1 MNFGQAF
8 YQFKRIN
15 LKAMK
20 TIISILM
27 ITLTAFTVSAQHSV
41 SVNAS
46 NYDISDNLDLK
57 AVAYLFGESKSL
69 EVFERKLNDPELN
82 ISNLDLNFDGYI
94 DYLRVVEVGKN
105 NYYVV
110 TIQAVLGENMYQDV
124 ATIDVEVKNRRTLKV
139 QVVGNPYLYGRNYVI
154 QPVYAYRPV
163 IIDFYV
169 RPRRYVWAS
178 PWYWGYYPSYYYYRQ
193 PRAVHVYHHHIY
205 DFYGPRFKCHY
216 VHYRPHHKSA
226 YYHQKVHRNDWAK
239 KHPDNSFE
247 YRNNGVSN
255 RYELNNRRSASLNQ
269 QFPGN
274 NSKTVY
280 SSKSVQS
287 NNNSSRRESVRRE
300 QPVYKAP
307 AENSVNKSST
317 VTKNERSNTNRRYT
331 NNAIVSS
338 RSKNEAVNKDQRSD
352 RSAQKEYR
360 YEKSN
365 TTSKSATVNKQ
376 AEPRRKTEVSRSA
389 ERSKHPEAKV
399 QQKSSQSKP
408 ESRRSSSSG
417 RSSNSNGSE
426 NSSQGARR

>member
-1 MNFGQAF
+1 
-8 YQFKRIN
+8 
-15 LKAMK
+15 MK

-27 ITLTAFTVSAQHSV
+27 ITLTAFTVSAQQSV

-57 AVAYLFGESKSL
+57 AVAYLFGESKNL
-69 EVFERKLNDPELN
+69 EFFERKLNDPELN

-110 TIQAVLGENMYQDV
+110 TIQAVLGENIYQDV
-124 ATIDVEVKNRRTLKV
+124 ATIDVEVRNRRTLKV
-139 QVVGNPYLYGRNYVI
+139 QVVGNQYLYGRNYVI
-154 QPVYAYRPV
+154 QPVYAFRPV

-193 PRAVHVYHHHIY
+193 PRSVHVYHHHIY

-239 KHPDNSFE
+239 KHPDKSFE

-269 QFPGN
+269 QFPGS
-274 NSKTVY
+274 NSKSGS
-280 SSKSVQS
+280 SSKSLQS
-287 NNNSSRRESVRRE
+287 NNSSNRREAVRLN

-307 AENSVNKSST
+307 AEKSEQKSSS
-317 VTKNERSNTNRRYT
+317 VTKYNQSNTSRRYTYDANVSERSNND
-331 NNAIVSS
+331 
-338 RSKNEAVNKDQRSD
+338 AVNKNQRNS
-352 RSAQKEYR
+352 RSTQNGYR
-360 YEKSN
+360 NEKTNSPA
-365 TTSKSATVNKQ
+365 KSATVNKQ
-376 AEPRRKTEVSRSA
+376 TEPRRKAEVSRSA
-389 ERSKHPEAKV
+389 ERTKHPEAKV

-408 ESRRSSSSG
+408 ESRRSSTSG
-417 RSSNSNGSE
+417 RSPNSSRSE
-426 NSSQGARR
+426 NSSRGARR

>member
-1 MNFGQAF
+1 
-8 YQFKRIN
+8 
-15 LKAMK
+15 
-20 TIISILM
+20 M

-41 SVNAS
+41 TVNAN

-69 EVFERKLNDPELN
+69 EVFERKLNDPDLN

-124 ATIDVEVKNRRTLKV
+124 ATIDVELKNRRTLKV

-163 IIDFYV
+163 IIDFYA

-226 YYHQKVHRNDWAK
+226 YYHQKVNRNDWAK
-239 KHPDNSFE
+239 KHPEKSFE

-269 QFPGN
+269 QFPGS

-287 NNNSSRRESVRRE
+287 NNNSNRRESVRVE
-300 QPVYKAP
+300 KPVYKAP
-307 AENSVNKSST
+307 AEKSTQKSSS
-317 VTKNERSNTNRRYT
+317 VTKYNQPNTSRRSTYDADFSGKRQSDVVNTNQR
-331 NNAIVSS
+331 NS
-338 RSKNEAVNKDQRSD
+338 RPTKND
-352 RSAQKEYR
+352 YR
-360 YEKSN
+360 NEKSN
-365 TTSKSATVNKQ
+365 TPAKSTTVNQ
-376 AEPRRKTEVSRSA
+376 QPESRRKAEVSRSA

-399 QQKSSQSKP
+399 QQKSSQSKS

-417 RSSNSNGSE
+417 RSSNSNRSE